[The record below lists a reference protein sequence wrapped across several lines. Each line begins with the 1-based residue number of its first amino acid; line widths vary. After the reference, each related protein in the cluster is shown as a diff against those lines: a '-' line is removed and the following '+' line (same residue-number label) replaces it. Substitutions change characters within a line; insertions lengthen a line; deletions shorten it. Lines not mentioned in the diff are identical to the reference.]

1 MLVCGWSSY
10 YARNL
15 SLYFSK
21 LYETT
26 TRFLQEFFDKSDRLF
41 E

>member
-1 MLVCGWSSY
+1 MLVCGRSSY

-21 LYETT
+21 LYETKSKI
-26 TRFLQEFFDKSDRLF
+26 LQDFFDKSDRLF